1 MPIEVLNTKSVY
13 EILTEKRNKI
23 RNYTPNTAHKHIH
36 KIHQYLTPEER
47 NYWWRLNHNLI
58 SIKKTEAKFKR
69 DKEGNLSTPIC
80 PICKISE
87 ESRDHYN
94 YDCNQVTIFRKIIA
108 NQTGKEDFTKEE
120 WMLQKEPS
128 KTATTILI
136 AKSRW
141 IFHCERCNVDHRKKK
156 RINHKTALQKTNK
169 RMTII
174 TNNFEEIRKQTEEIT
189 TLTHN
194 NNNRQES

>member
-1 MPIEVLNTKSVY
+1 LQS
-13 EILTEKRNKI
+13 
-23 RNYTPNTAHKHIH
+23 
-36 KIHQYLTPEER
+36 
-47 NYWWRLNHNLI
+47 
-58 SIKKTEAKFKR
+58 
-69 DKEGNLSTPIC
+69 GNNI
-80 PICKISE
+80 
-87 ESRDHYN
+87 
-94 YDCNQVTIFRKIIA
+94 QKIIA

-136 AKSRW
+136 AKARW

>member
-1 MPIEVLNTKSVY
+1 
-13 EILTEKRNKI
+13 
-23 RNYTPNTAHKHIH
+23 
-36 KIHQYLTPEER
+36 
-47 NYWWRLNHNLI
+47 
-58 SIKKTEAKFKR
+58 
-69 DKEGNLSTPIC
+69 
-80 PICKISE
+80 
-87 ESRDHYN
+87 
-94 YDCNQVTIFRKIIA
+94 
-108 NQTGKEDFTKEE
+108 
-120 WMLQKEPS
+120 MLQKEPS